1 MHRYCT
7 ILYKGPEHP
16 RIWISGGWAR
26 GREESWNQYLGTE
39 RQLSMNNS
47 CNKRSRYSEGTLKAP
62 YFLQHW
68 TVSSAPLSVPSS
80 EIIAVSFLACIYLLL
95 PLKKSSFYISC
106 FLVFSVIMPWT
117 YSPHSI
123 YSQLRSLVGGM
134 WFSPFL
140 VVTRFLCIFWRRSH
154 MWKYFFRINS
164 WRWIQSSIIWI

>member
-16 RIWISGGWAR
+16 RIWISRGW

-95 PLKKSSFYISC
+95 PLKKSNFYISC

-123 YSQLRSLVGGM
+123 YSQLRSLVGVCDLV
-134 WFSPFL
+134 PFL
-140 VVTRFLCIFWRRSH
+140 LSLGFCV
-154 MWKYFFRINS
+154 FFGGGATCES
-164 WRWIQSSIIWI
+164 TSLG